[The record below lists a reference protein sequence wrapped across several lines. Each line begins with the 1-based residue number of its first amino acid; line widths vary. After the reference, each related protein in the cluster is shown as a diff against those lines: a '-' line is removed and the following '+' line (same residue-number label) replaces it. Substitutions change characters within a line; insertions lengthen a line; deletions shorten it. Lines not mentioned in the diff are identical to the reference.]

1 MGEVVSLDFRETIHN
16 KSVAVTGTNSF
27 RNRLKTALEKKS
39 VMLLMRFANLMY
51 QPMKILLLKM
61 YLLIFQPM
69 NGLYLLAETV

>member
-1 MGEVVSLDFRETIHN
+1 MGEVVSLDFRGTIHN

-27 RNRLKTALEKKS
+27 RNRLKTALEKS
-39 VMLLMRFANLMY
+39 VMLLMRFVNLMY